1 MLIGKNTLVISD
13 QISLDYLNHV
23 VFSELPDHDQL
34 EGGDKDLKGDQP
46 HPAVVGA
53 PGGGQLDHLL
63 HQQLV
68 VEHNLEKRS

>member
-13 QISLDYLNHV
+13 QSSLNYLNQV
-23 VFSELPDHDQL
+23 VIHAIPDHDQL
-34 EGGDKDLKGDQP
+34 EGGDQDLEGDQP

-63 HQQLV
+63 H
-68 VEHNLEKRS
+68 

>member
-13 QISLDYLNHV
+13 QKSLHYLSKV
-23 VFSELPDHDQL
+23 VFSRIPDHDQL
-34 EGGDKDLKGDQP
+34 EGGDQDLEGDQP

-63 HQQLV
+63 HKQLV
-68 VEHNLEKRS
+68 VEDDL

>member
-13 QISLDYLNHV
+13 QTSLNYLTHV
-23 VFSELPDHDQL
+23 VFSGIPDHDQL
-34 EGGDKDLKGDQP
+34 EGGDQDLKGDQP

-68 VEHNLEKRS
+68 VEDDL

>member
-13 QISLDYLNHV
+13 QTLQDYLNQV
-23 VFSELPDHDQL
+23 VIHAIPDHDQL
-34 EGGDKDLKGDQP
+34 EGGDQDLEGDQP

-63 HQQLV
+63 HKQLV
-68 VEHNLEKRS
+68 VEDDL